1 LVEITI
7 GVNVSLN
14 RDAIGG
20 VLIDGS
26 YIPSGF
32 VETYSNNG
40 RLAGT
45 YTRPDTD
52 SNDWTRQ

>member
-1 LVEITI
+1 LVKITI

-26 YIPSGF
+26 YVPSGF
-32 VETYSNNG
+32 VETYNNNG
-40 RLAGT
+40 RQAGI

-52 SNDWTRQ
+52 SNVWTKQ